1 MTQTLKCYAAAA
13 AFLVTIPAAHAGSCS
28 QTMASVQSQVNSAV
42 STDAVS
48 GGWNPESPYALQG
61 HQPTPGTLAAS
72 EGRSG
77 RRFEDALDKL
87 EHTISRSRYGLCQML
102 PRS

>member
-28 QTMASVQSQVNSAV
+28 QTMASVQSQVDSAV

-48 GGWNPESPYALQG
+48 G
-61 HQPTPGTLAAS
+61 TLAAS
-72 EGRSG
+72 EGGSG